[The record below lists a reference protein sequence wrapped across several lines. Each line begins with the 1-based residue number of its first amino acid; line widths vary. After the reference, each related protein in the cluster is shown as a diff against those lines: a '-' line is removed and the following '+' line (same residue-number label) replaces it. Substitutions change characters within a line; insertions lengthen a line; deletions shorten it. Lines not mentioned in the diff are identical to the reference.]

1 MMKTGHA
8 AARRRRDRRT
18 LIVATSLVALLLVAT
33 GGYLSLIGAADG
45 PRGAMIGGP
54 FELTSSDGQPVT
66 DGSFRGKYLLIYF
79 GYTSCEDV
87 CPTTLAGV
95 AEALDALGHRADRL
109 QPLFITLDP
118 VRDTPRMVGR
128 FAASFTPRLIGLTG
142 TPEALRK
149 VAREYRVNA
158 VPHSHAETEAYRIDH
173 SSVLYLVGP
182 DGRYLAP
189 VRANQTG
196 ALMAQDLARY
206 LS

>member
-1 MMKTGHA
+1 MKTGHA
-8 AARRRRDRRT
+8 AERRQRDRRT
-18 LIVATSLVALLLVAT
+18 LILATSLVALLLMAT
-33 GGYLSLIGAADG
+33 GGYLALTGATHG
-45 PRGAMIGGP
+45 PRDAVIGGP

-79 GYTSCEDV
+79 GYTSCADV

-95 AEALDALGHRADRL
+95 ADALDVLGRRADQL

-118 VRDTPRMVGR
+118 VRDTPSTIGR

-149 VAREYRVNA
+149 VAREYRVSA
-158 VPHSHAETEAYRIDH
+158 TPHPHADAYRIDH

-189 VRANQTG
+189 VRADQTG
-196 ALMAQDLARY
+196 ALMARDLARY